1 MQLSEIGHALLV
13 FTIYFFC
20 EWLPMF
26 AVYMFHL
33 QDFHSEYEYNKRHK
47 ATEKNDVAEE
57 TADESLL
64 VTSPI

>member
-47 ATEKNDVAEE
+47 ATEKNDVAE
-57 TADESLL
+57 
-64 VTSPI
+64 